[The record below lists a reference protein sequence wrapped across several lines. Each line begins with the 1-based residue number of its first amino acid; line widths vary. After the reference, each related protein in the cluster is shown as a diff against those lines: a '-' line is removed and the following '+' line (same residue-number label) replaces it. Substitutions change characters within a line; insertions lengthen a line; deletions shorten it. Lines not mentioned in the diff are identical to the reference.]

1 METIHLIGAE
11 QVERAAHAMGG
22 AAEAML
28 RAALNMDNAADR
40 LIRAL
45 DDAVA
50 RFERAAEVFAAASP
64 GTEGKANGN

>member
-1 METIHLIGAE
+1 
-11 QVERAAHAMGG
+11 MGG